1 MSKEKKDTQS
11 NNVVKIKD
19 NGDTDKK
26 EVVNWSY
33 LTEKELQQFKLFDA
47 EMSKRLLLLGNTNL
61 SIRLEQ
67 SEFNLRLTTLNA
79 LRDQQEEEKNR
90 YQKLYEEFN
99 KTIAKKYNI
108 KNDKK
113 ISIDTETGLLRD
125 LP

>member
-33 LTEKELQQFKLFDA
+33 LAEKELQQFKLFDA